1 MPQPEPRP
9 APPTLVHAT
18 PLTRRLADEVARLA
32 TTPRSTISIVGE
44 VGVGKQAWAR
54 RLHAESARREL
65 PFVVVP
71 PVADPDGAPSLTPER
86 IARAAG
92 GTLYLRDVTRLAPD
106 DHAALAELFA
116 SGDPETPRVVA
127 AAREPLEQAAA
138 DGRLPEDLEYR
149 LNVLTLEVAP
159 LRERLGEL
167 GDLAQHFAARHA
179 ALLDVP
185 LPEPGVTPQAVAAL
199 AERDWPGNLHQLSWT
214 LRGALVGRLAGPKWA
229 SSDPLEAHELPPSG
243 QNGGSEP
250 PTAAGGSLEELEEV
264 AVRRALEE
272 HGGNRSRAARALGIH
287 RTTLYQKMRRYGL
300 R

>member
-1 MPQPEPRP
+1 MPKPEPRP
-9 APPTLVHAT
+9 ASPTLVHAT

-44 VGVGKQAWAR
+44 AGTGKQAWAR
-54 RLHAESARREL
+54 QLHAQSARAAR

-71 PVADPDGAPSLTPER
+71 PMQLPGGAPSLTPER
-86 IARAAG
+86 IAHAAG

-127 AAREPLEQAAA
+127 AAREALERAAA

-167 GDLAQHFAARHA
+167 GELAQHFAAQHA
-179 ALLDVP
+179 ARLDVP
-185 LPEPGVTPQAVAAL
+185 LPDPGVAPEAVAAL

-214 LRGALVGRLAGPKWA
+214 LEGALVARLGVDKWVPSTSLGA
-229 SSDPLEAHELPPSG
+229 DELAPSG
-243 QNGGSEP
+243 KNAPLEP
-250 PTAAGGSLEELEEV
+250 PTSGSLEELEEV